1 MLEYS
6 PIWSPWEVHEPN
18 FNLQLCESW
27 GHCLRSTW
35 DHNIDNNIDDSDDDD
50 DDDDDAS
57 NDDDDNY
64 DLFPTLQKALNL
76 AGGTQRTTPVLK
88 TRKCVSPKC
97 WNYHQINHVNYDD
110 GDDDVDKDDK
120 IWN

>member
-1 MLEYS
+1 MMTIVLMDG
-6 PIWSPWEVHEPN
+6 
-18 FNLQLCESW
+18 C
-27 GHCLRSTW
+27 
-35 DHNIDNNIDDSDDDD
+35 NNDSDNPYDDD

-64 DLFPTLQKALNL
+64 DLYPTLQKALNL

-97 WNYHQINHVNYDD
+97 
-110 GDDDVDKDDK
+110 
-120 IWN
+120 